1 MSEDQKRS
9 VFISI
14 PEKGGVKNVQT
25 AGQVL
30 SFPMLVR
37 LCLKSF
43 KLGFSSMYS
52 KNFQMYRLGLEKAEE
67 PEIKLPTFAGSWRK
81 QGNSRK
87 TSASLTMLKPLTVWI
102 TTNLENSSRDENTR
116 PPYLSPEKPVFW
128 SRSNS

>member
-67 PEIKLPTFAGSWRK
+67 PETKLPTFVGLYRK
-81 QGNSRK
+81 QGSSRK
-87 TSASLTMLKPLTVWI
+87 MSTSASLTTRKPLTVWI
-102 TTNLENSSRDENTR
+102 TAICGEFLKRQEYQTTL
-116 PPYLSPEKPVFW
+116 PV
-128 SRSNS
+128 S